1 MNIVRPGYLRRE
13 EAYSDTRAAASLQ
26 SDILHGCLGAAPRS
40 PRVRSHPEAEAVHST
55 ADCGGVGRAGKDQ
68 CARISLY
75 NLSIYPS
82 IHLSSYLS
90 MYLSLYL
97 TVYLSDCRSVDLL
110 VYPTIYLPTDLYRCM
125 RGMQRASRTHTE
137 HANCDTSAPM
147 RSACE
152 VLREKATTE
161 QHWLMADDIYYR
173 EIRSPPRRRAPARME
188 SRKRRSSEVW
198 S

>member
-1 MNIVRPGYLRRE
+1 MRRE

-137 HANCDTSAPM
+137 HANCDTSAPG
-147 RSACE
+147 RSASE
-152 VLREKATTE
+152 VFGEKGPSEHLR
-161 QHWLMADDIYYR
+161 LMADDTYR
-173 EIRSPPRRRAPARME
+173 RELRSPPLGKAPAGME
-188 SRKRRSSEVW
+188 SRKHRSSEAW
-198 S
+198 N